1 MGSSPMSSANIKTAA
16 VYNGRCFLTYEVKQ
30 YTPIVKLRTDEFCRI
45 KKSLFISTHLFR
57 VLITGY
63 NIIERGKDADSDKS
77 APLLLIK
84 L

>member
-1 MGSSPMSSANIKTAA
+1 MNSVAIKNI
-16 VYNGRCFLTYEVKQ
+16 Y
-30 YTPIVKLRTDEFCRI
+30 
-45 KKSLFISTHLFR
+45 FISTHPFR
-57 VLITGY
+57 VLIKGY

>member
-1 MGSSPMSSANIKTAA
+1 MNSVAIKNL
-16 VYNGRCFLTYEVKQ
+16 Y
-30 YTPIVKLRTDEFCRI
+30 
-45 KKSLFISTHLFR
+45 FISTHLFR